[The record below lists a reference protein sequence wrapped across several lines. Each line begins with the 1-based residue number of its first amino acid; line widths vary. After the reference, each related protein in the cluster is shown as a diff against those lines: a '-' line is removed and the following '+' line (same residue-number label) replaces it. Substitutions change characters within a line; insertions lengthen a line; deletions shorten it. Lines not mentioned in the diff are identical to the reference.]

1 MLGVL
6 GKRHVE
12 RLLATYDDDPTGA
25 LAEALGHVLGRPDGT
40 FDELVAAAPL
50 ADDRRAALLVR
61 DVAAMD
67 ELARELNETRTLG
80 S

>member
-1 MLGVL
+1 MSGVL

-12 RLLATYDDDPTGA
+12 RLLAAYDDDPAAA
-25 LAEALGHVLGRPDGT
+25 LAEALGHVLGRPGVT
-40 FDELVAAAPL
+40 FDELVAGAPL
-50 ADDRRAALLVR
+50 TDDRRSALLLR

-67 ELARELNETRTLG
+67 DLARELNETRTLR

>member
-1 MLGVL
+1 MSRVL

-12 RLLATYDDDPTGA
+12 HMLETYDDDPAAA
-25 LAEALGHVLGRPDGT
+25 LAEALGHVLDRPGGT

-50 ADDRRAALLVR
+50 ADERRAALLLR

-67 ELARELNETRTLG
+67 DLARELNETRTLR

>member
-1 MLGVL
+1 MSRVL

-12 RLLATYDDDPTGA
+12 RLLTTYDDDPVGA
-25 LAEALGHVLGRPDGT
+25 LTEALRLVLDRADGS

-50 ADDRRAALLVR
+50 ADHRRAALLLREVS
-61 DVAAMD
+61 AMD
-67 ELARELNETRTLG
+67 DLARELNETRTLG